1 MATRQWLF
9 QLRRVT
15 VFLNNWAFGRHW
27 YRFEE
32 LSCTADRKES
42 QNDCHSSGLP
52 LNDGN
57 ASLGERL
64 VWNVLTG
71 SGVIGGFSGEAAVLP
86 WKSLPD
92 VPVEGCELEFSCSV
106 CDVEGMGSWFPC
118 PFCGELDGIFIFS
131 GMWDSTCWL
140 GFLLASAIK
149 LSVTETFSTIRL
161 SSSSASSISASS
173 SSAVSCKTAI
183 LSLSSLRVCFFCF
196 SWLTSDLSSAISLW
210 VIVPS
215 AVSSILC
222 LNLVKC
228 ALCALLEASSFG
240 IFSILVPA

>member
-15 VFLNNWAFGRHW
+15 VLLNDWAFGSHW

-42 QNDCHSSGLP
+42 QNDCHSSGFP
-52 LNDGN
+52 LIDGN
-57 ASLGERL
+57 TSLGERL

-71 SGVIGGFSGEAAVLP
+71 GGVIGGFSGEVPVLP
-86 WKSLPD
+86 WKLLTD
-92 VPVEGCELEFSCSV
+92 VPVERGELDCWFSCSV
-106 CDVEGMGSWFPC
+106 YDVNGMGSWFSC
-118 PFCGELDGIFIFS
+118 PFCSELDGILIFS
-131 GMWDSTCWL
+131 GLWDSTCWL
-140 GFLLASAIK
+140 GFLLASSIQ

-161 SSSSASSISASS
+161 SSSSASSISAPSS
-173 SSAVSCKTAI
+173 SGVSSKTAI

-196 SWLTSDLSSAISLW
+196 NWLTRDLSSAISLW

-215 AVSSILC
+215 VVSSILR

-228 ALCALLEASSFG
+228 ALCALLDASSFR
-240 IFSILVPA
+240 IFLS